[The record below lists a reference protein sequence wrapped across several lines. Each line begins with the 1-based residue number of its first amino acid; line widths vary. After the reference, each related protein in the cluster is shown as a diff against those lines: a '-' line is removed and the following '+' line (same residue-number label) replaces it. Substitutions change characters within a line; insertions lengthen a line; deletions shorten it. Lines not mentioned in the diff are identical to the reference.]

1 MDVNETNGDRGEAI
15 ICIGSNYNRR
25 ENLPLARREL
35 RTLFPTIRFAAEQDT
50 EPLYFANPALFANQV
65 AMFGT
70 HLPKT
75 ALLRA
80 LKAIEQQAGRLPG
93 DKQQERVCLDIDLLC
108 YNGEVLKPRDLKR
121 AYVVSGLKELQT
133 ESDI

>member
-1 MDVNETNGDRGEAI
+1 MSVCI

-35 RTLFPTIRFAAEQDT
+35 SALFPAIRFATEQDT

-70 HLPKT
+70 ELPKAT
-75 ALLRA
+75 ILRA
-80 LKAIEQQAGRLPG
+80 LKAVEQQAGRLPG
-93 DKQQERVCLDIDLLC
+93 DKQCEQVCLDIDLLC